1 MVVSFIKSCPSTQEE
16 LIFMLKNGVITPP
29 YALVASTQTNGVGSR
44 GNSWQSDEGNL
55 YFSFC
60 INENDLAKDVET
72 ASASIYF
79 ASLMSEF
86 LKSCGSEL
94 WIKWPNDFYL
104 GDKKIG
110 GVITTKIKSVYV
122 CGMGINLKKSPSFAN
137 ILDIDISVPNI
148 VDGFINYL
156 NLKISWKQ
164 IFSKYLIEFEKSR
177 VFNTHID
184 GELTS
189 LRDAILL
196 NDGSIMI
203 KNKKVYSLR

>member
-1 MVVSFIKSCPSTQEE
+1 M
-16 LIFMLKNGVITPP
+16 
-29 YALVASTQTNGVGSR
+29 
-44 GNSWQSDEGNL
+44 
-55 YFSFC
+55 
-60 INENDLAKDVET
+60 
-72 ASASIYF
+72 
-79 ASLMSEF
+79 
-86 LKSCGSEL
+86 
-94 WIKWPNDFYL
+94 
-104 GDKKIG
+104 
-110 GVITTKIKSVYV
+110 
-122 CGMGINLKKSPSFAN
+122 
-137 ILDIDISVPNI
+137 PNI

-203 KNKKVYSLR
+203 KDKKVYSLR